1 MIDPREVTEQLV
13 TVRDYLRWGTSVM
26 SECGVY
32 FGHGTDNAWDE
43 CLALLQGALHWPQAL
58 DAAVLDSRLLPAERA
73 RVVDYVLQRV
83 EQRLPLPYITGRA
96 WFAGLPF
103 KVDRRVI
110 VPRSPLAELIEQG
123 LQPWYRGPQPP
134 RVLDLCAGS
143 GCIGIAAAVWIP
155 GSEVDLVDISPEA
168 LALAGE
174 NIALHGVGDRV
185 RPVLSDLFDAL
196 EPGEDRYDLIL
207 SNPPYVDAGD
217 LAALPAEFR
226 HEPMLALA
234 AGDDGLDCARR
245 ILRRAAE
252 FLTDDGLLVLE
263 VGNSARALEEVFPD
277 LAFTWVELERGG
289 DGVMVAS
296 VDELRLWQERF
307 A

>member
-26 SECGVY
+26 SEQGVF

-73 RVVDYVLQRV
+73 RVVAFVLQRV

-103 KVDRRVI
+103 KVDRRAI

-123 LQPWYRGPQPP
+123 MQPWYGGPQPP

-143 GCIGIAAAVWIP
+143 GCIGIAAAVWLP
-155 GSEVDLVDISPEA
+155 GSVVDLVDIDPEV
-168 LALAGE
+168 LALAEE

-185 RPVLSDLFDAL
+185 RPIVSDLFEAL
-196 EPGEDRYDLIL
+196 TPGRDCYDLIL
-207 SNPPYVDAGD
+207 SNPPYVDARD
-217 LAALPAEFR
+217 LAELPPEFR

-234 AGDDGLDCARR
+234 AGEDGLDCARR
-245 ILRRAAE
+245 ILRGAVDYLAE
-252 FLTDDGLLVLE
+252 DGVLVLE
-263 VGNSARALEEVFPD
+263 VGNSAPALEEAFPD

-289 DGVMVAS
+289 EGVMVATAA
-296 VDELRLWQERF
+296 ELRLWRDSF
-307 A
+307 R